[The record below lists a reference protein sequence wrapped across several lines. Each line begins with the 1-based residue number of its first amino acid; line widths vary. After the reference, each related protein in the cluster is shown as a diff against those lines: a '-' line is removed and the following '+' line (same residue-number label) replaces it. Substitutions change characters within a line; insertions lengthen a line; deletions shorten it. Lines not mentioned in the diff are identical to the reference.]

1 MMNFFNSI
9 PENIGWM
16 VVGAVLMLVV
26 IVAIDVIRM
35 AVIGIKGRLEKDE
48 DESPC
53 PLCGTKVKPSAEDEE
68 NRTYKCSHCGAKW
81 TEKW

>member
-1 MMNFFNSI
+1 MMNFFNAI

-16 VVGAVLMLVV
+16 MAGGGLVISVLVF
-26 IVAIDVIRM
+26 IDVIRM

-53 PLCGTKVKPSAEDEE
+53 PVCGMVIAPFEKNGSVGSYQCGCCGTQWSEE
-68 NRTYKCSHCGAKW
+68 L
-81 TEKW
+81 